1 MAPRRA
7 PALLAAL
14 ALALPACAGTLPP
27 PGPAPGPSPA
37 AGPPPADGSG
47 APAAAAP
54 DAPPPAKEE
63 PGFPAP
69 AALPEGDRWFVAVR
83 PAEEGKALLSAERHR
98 RRLEGG
104 ILREEVTWGR
114 SFAEVAGARHGT
126 MQVFALHLDGR
137 GLAVSLLD
145 GEGKPSGDRR
155 LELASPFRPG
165 TAWTVEGP
173 GGPVAGRIEALEEV
187 ATPAGKVRALRVL
200 HQGLGG
206 GAAAMTTWY
215 DEGLRPVR
223 SEVRRGG
230 PRGMLVEARAALA
243 APDPSP
249 GEARAALEWAE
260 RNLGK

>member
-1 MAPRRA
+1 
-7 PALLAAL
+7 
-14 ALALPACAGTLPP
+14 
-27 PGPAPGPSPA
+27 
-37 AGPPPADGSG
+37 
-47 APAAAAP
+47 
-54 DAPPPAKEE
+54 
-63 PGFPAP
+63 
-69 AALPEGDRWFVAVR
+69 VAVR
-83 PAEEGKALLSAERHR
+83 PSEGGKAVVSAERHR
-98 RRLEGG
+98 RLREGG

-126 MQVFALHLDGR
+126 VQVFALHLDGV

-145 GEGKPSGDRR
+145 GEGKPGSDRR

-173 GGPVAGRIEALEEV
+173 GGPVAARVEALEEV
-187 ATPAGKVRALRVL
+187 ETPAGKVRALRVL
-200 HQGLGG
+200 HQGLGHQGLG
-206 GAAAMTTWY
+206 GSAAAMTTWY
-215 DEGLRPVR
+215 DAGLRPVR

-243 APDPSP
+243 AADPSP